1 MALKIIDAIC
11 MLPLRLRPELR
22 ALPVLDG
29 LFAQE
34 TKLLEKGSISL
45 KEEIA
50 DSIENSC
57 EFSLKRLHNYTPR

>member
-1 MALKIIDAIC
+1 MALRIFDAIC
-11 MLPLRLRPELR
+11 MLPLIFRTGLR

-50 DSIENSC
+50 DDIENSC
-57 EFSLKRLHNYTPR
+57 EFSLKRLHNYTPQ

>member
-1 MALKIIDAIC
+1 MAFKIFDTIC
-11 MLPLRLRPELR
+11 MLPLILRTGLR

-34 TKLLEKGSISL
+34 TKLLEKGPISL

-50 DSIENSC
+50 DNIENSW